1 MSSRMAGQAAVGVV
15 LALTLA
21 GCGESDQAS
30 AAPAA
35 SAVWN
40 EAFPSFVK
48 HTVDDDFQAGY
59 QAVSVDV
66 DGDGLEDIL
75 AMATRTGQITWYRN
89 PTWEP
94 HQVVTGATGFIN
106 VAPYDVDGDGNVDLA
121 LASEFS
127 LGNSTGGGLVHWA
140 KAPEDP
146 VANEEWPLYPI
157 DAVPTSH
164 RLRWADI
171 DGDGRKELINL
182 PIIGVGATE
191 PEYAGAA
198 ELRAYRIPADPTGP
212 WEIEVLEDSFL
223 EVAHGLEV
231 TDWDGDANE
240 DLLTASSVGVS
251 LIRPSR
257 EGTPEHILRLGSGLD
272 APAPNRGS
280 SEVGV
285 GRLGDRGRFIAT
297 VEPWH
302 GDGVVVYVE
311 DGAEGFPWPR
321 RPIGSGLGA
330 GHGLVTADL
339 NNDGYDEVIAGG
351 RSSDNAALYIYRYR
365 PASDDWE
372 TIPLDLGGVA
382 VSSLDVADFNGDGAL
397 DILVLG
403 SATRNVVW
411 YENSGVM

>member
-1 MSSRMAGQAAVGVV
+1 MSSRIAGQLVVGSFLT
-15 LALTLA
+15 LALA
-21 GCGESDQAS
+21 GCGVDDQANAS
-30 AAPAA
+30 PAEA
-35 SAVWN
+35 TAWSQ
-40 EAFPSFVK
+40 AFPTFVK
-48 HTVDDDFQAGY
+48 HTVDGDFRAGY

-66 DGDGLEDIL
+66 DADGLQDIL

-89 PTWEP
+89 PGWEP
-94 HQVVTGATGFIN
+94 YQIVTGATGFIN

-140 KAPEDP
+140 RAPEDP
-146 VANEEWPLYPI
+146 MTEQEWQLYPI
-157 DAVPTSH
+157 DQVPTSH
-164 RLRWADI
+164 RLRWADL
-171 DGDGRKELINL
+171 DGDGRKELVNL

-198 ELRAYRIPADPTGP
+198 ELRAYHIPNDPTGA

-223 EVAHGLEV
+223 ELAHGLEV
-231 TDWDGDANE
+231 TDWDGDAAE

-251 LIRPSR
+251 LIRPSL
-257 EGTPEHILRLGSGLD
+257 EGQPEHVLRLGEGLE

-285 GRLGDRGRFIAT
+285 GALGDRGRFIAT

-302 GDGVVVYVE
+302 GDEVVVYLE
-311 DGAEGFPWPR
+311 GGAEGFPWPR
-321 RPIGSGLGA
+321 RQIGTGLGA

-339 NNDGYDEVIAGG
+339 NNDGFDEVIAGG
-351 RSSDNAALYIYRYR
+351 RSGDAAALYIYRYR
-365 PASDDWE
+365 PATDDWE
-372 TIPLDLGGVA
+372 SIPLDLGGVA
-382 VSSLDVADFNGDGAL
+382 VSSLDTEDFNGDGAM

-403 SATRNVVW
+403 SGTRNVVW
-411 YENSGVM
+411 YENSGAM